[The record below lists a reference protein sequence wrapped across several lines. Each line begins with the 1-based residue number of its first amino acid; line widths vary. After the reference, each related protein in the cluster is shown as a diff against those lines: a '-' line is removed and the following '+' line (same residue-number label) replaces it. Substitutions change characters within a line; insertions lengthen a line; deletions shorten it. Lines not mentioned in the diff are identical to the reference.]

1 MPTTFATLFSQTRK
15 LHEESRTLRADATIT
30 VSESKD
36 AIARARHVLES
47 IGLCYPE
54 NHWSCRGEESGA
66 NKRFDSRLFAKT

>member
-36 AIARARHVLES
+36 AIARARDVIKR
-47 IGLCYPE
+47 IGHRLIIPNQRIDLDPFQPE
-54 NHWSCRGEESGA
+54 
-66 NKRFDSRLFAKT
+66 K